1 MKLKKMFKYIK
12 YLLFGVFTGLV
23 FIGGHSMGKVSEKE
37 VLDACLNDLH
47 NQCGLTIEYALLLE
61 RENTKLNKGIQCC
74 LISATTMMTSKVAGA
89 ILIVLGVGMIY
100 SARQLSKLKERL
112 KKRSQDIDTYM

>member
-12 YLLFGVFTGLV
+12 YLLFGVFTGLA
-23 FIGGHSMGKVSEKE
+23 FIGGHYMGKVSEKE

-61 RENTKLNKGIQCC
+61 RENAKLNKGIELLTENLLECIRNAPM
-74 LISATTMMTSKVAGA
+74 LPHI
-89 ILIVLGVGMIY
+89 
-100 SARQLSKLKERL
+100 R
-112 KKRSQDIDTYM
+112 DNNDDF